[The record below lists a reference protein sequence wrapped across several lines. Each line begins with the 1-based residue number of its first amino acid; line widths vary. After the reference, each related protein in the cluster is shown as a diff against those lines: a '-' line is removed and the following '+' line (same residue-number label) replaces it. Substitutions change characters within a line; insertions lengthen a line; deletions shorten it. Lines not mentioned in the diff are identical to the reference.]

1 MPEVVLPRLGTV
13 AAWRAEARRL
23 AQAGVAAESVVWRM
37 GDGEADLLASLPAET
52 TATPMR
58 EIRLPRE
65 AVASFETALCHAD
78 PERFARAYGL
88 LLRLAEGS
96 LRWGDR
102 SDAALGRLL
111 AQEKTVRR
119 EIHKMHAFVRFR
131 ELPSEGPRRAFAA
144 WFEPDHPVE
153 EAAAPFFARRFGD
166 MDWAIVTPEITTR
179 FADGSLDFALTE
191 GRAAPPEDGTEELW
205 RTYYAS
211 IFNPA
216 RLMVKAMQSEMPKR
230 YWKNLPEASLIP
242 GLIRGAE
249 GRAAEMQ
256 AAAPTEPPARTA
268 AIARQRRAV
277 SPPPTAGGVVP
288 GNEAGNRP
296 PASLPEAKAAADECR
311 RCPLWSNATQVV
323 FGEGTTAARMMVVGE
338 QPGDREDLAGR
349 PFVGP
354 AGQVFDE
361 EAEAAGLDRSMVY
374 VTNAVKHFKFTPRGK
389 RRIHQKPDAGEV
401 TACRWWLDLERDLV
415 RPKLIVAM
423 GATALA
429 SLTGTGAGI
438 LKRRG
443 SVERLDDGTPLFV
456 TVHPSY
462 ILRLPDEA
470 SRVEERSRF
479 RADLKA
485 ARELLEELE

>member
-13 AAWRAEARRL
+13 PAWRAEARRL
-23 AQAGVAAESVVWRM
+23 AQAGVAAESVVWRV
-37 GDGEADLLASLPAET
+37 GAGAADLLADLPA
-52 TATPMR
+52 APAGPAR
-58 EIRLPRE
+58 QIRLSRE
-65 AVASFETALCHAD
+65 TVSTLETALCHAD
-78 PERFARAYGL
+78 PERFGRAYGL
-88 LLRLAEGS
+88 VLRLAEGR

-102 SDAALGRLL
+102 SDPALRKLL

-166 MDWAIVTPEITTR
+166 MDWAIVTPDVTAR
-179 FADGSLDFALTE
+179 FVAGQLDFALTE
-191 GRAAPPEDGTEELW
+191 ARIAPPADGTEELW
-205 RTYYAS
+205 RTYYAN

-230 YWKNLPEASLIP
+230 YWKNLPEAELIP
-242 GLIRGAE
+242 GLIRGAAE
-249 GRAAEMQ
+249 RAAEMQ

-268 AIARQRRAV
+268 AVARQRAAA
-277 SPPPTAGGVVP
+277 AG
-288 GNEAGNRP
+288 AP
-296 PASLPEAKAAADECR
+296 PASSGSAAPGTLAEAKAAAEGCR
-311 RCPLWSNATQVV
+311 RCGLWANATQVV
-323 FGEGTTAARMMVVGE
+323 FGEGPAAARMMIVGE

-354 AGQVFDE
+354 AGQLFDE
-361 EAEAAGLDRSMVY
+361 EAAAAGLDREAVY
-374 VTNAVKHFKFTPRGK
+374 VTNAVKHFKFAPRGK
-389 RRIHQKPDAGEV
+389 RRVHQKPDAGEV

-415 RPKLIVAM
+415 RPRLIVAM

-429 SLTGTGAGI
+429 SLTGSGAGI

-470 SRVEERSRF
+470 ARAEERRRF
-479 RADLKA
+479 RDDLQA
-485 ARELLEELE
+485 ARQLLEGLE

>member
-23 AQAGVAAESVVWRM
+23 AQAGVPAESVVWRV
-37 GDGEADLLASLPAET
+37 GAGAADLFADQPVPVAGPA
-52 TATPMR
+52 R
-58 EIRLPRE
+58 QIRLSRE
-65 AVASFETALCHAD
+65 AVGSLETALCHAD
-78 PERFARAYGL
+78 PERFGRAYGL
-88 LLRLAEGS
+88 LLRLADGS

-102 SDAALGRLL
+102 SDPALRKLL
-111 AQEKTVRR
+111 AQEKMVRR

-131 ELPSEGPRRAFAA
+131 ELPSEGSRRAFAA

-166 MDWAIVTPEITTR
+166 MDWAIVTPEVTAR
-179 FADGSLDFALTE
+179 FVAGQLDFALTE
-191 GRAAPPEDGTEELW
+191 ERTAPPADGTEELW
-205 RTYYAS
+205 RTYYAN

-230 YWKNLPEASLIP
+230 YWKNLPEAELIP
-242 GLIRGAE
+242 GLIRGAAE
-249 GRAAEMQ
+249 RAAEMQ

-268 AIARQRRAV
+268 AVARQRAA
-277 SPPPTAGGVVP
+277 AGG
-288 GNEAGNRP
+288 P
-296 PASLPEAKAAADECR
+296 PAAGDGSAPGTLVEAKTAAEGCR
-311 RCPLWSNATQVV
+311 RCGLWANATQVV
-323 FGEGTTAARMMVVGE
+323 FGEGPATARMMIVGE

-354 AGQVFDE
+354 AGQLFDE
-361 EAEAAGLDRSMVY
+361 EAAAAGLDRGSVY
-374 VTNAVKHFKFTPRGK
+374 VTNAVKHFKFAPRGK

-415 RPKLIVAM
+415 RPRLIVAM

-429 SLTGTGAGI
+429 SLTGSGAGI

-443 SVERLDDGTPLFV
+443 AVERLDDGTPLFV

-470 SRVEERSRF
+470 ARVEERRRF
-479 RADLKA
+479 RDDLQA
-485 ARELLEELE
+485 ARQLLERLD

>member
-23 AQAGVAAESVVWRM
+23 AQAGVPAESVVWRV
-37 GDGEADLLASLPAET
+37 GAGAADLFADQPVPVAGPA
-52 TATPMR
+52 R
-58 EIRLPRE
+58 QIRLSRE
-65 AVASFETALCHAD
+65 AVGSLETALCHAD
-78 PERFARAYGL
+78 PERFGRAYGL
-88 LLRLAEGS
+88 LLRLADGS

-102 SDAALGRLL
+102 SDPALRKLL
-111 AQEKTVRR
+111 AQEKMVRR

-131 ELPSEGPRRAFAA
+131 ELPSEASRRAFAA

-153 EAAAPFFARRFGD
+153 EAATPFFARRFGD
-166 MDWAIVTPEITTR
+166 MDWAIVTPEVTAR
-179 FADGSLDFALTE
+179 FVAGQLDFAPTE
-191 GRAAPPEDGTEELW
+191 ERTAPPADGTEELW
-205 RTYYAS
+205 RTYYAN

-230 YWKNLPEASLIP
+230 YWKNLPEAELIP
-242 GLIRGAE
+242 GLIRGAAE
-249 GRAAEMQ
+249 RAAEMQ

-268 AIARQRRAV
+268 AVARQRAAA
-277 SPPPTAGGVVP
+277 AGGPVASGDGSAP
-288 GNEAGNRP
+288 G
-296 PASLPEAKAAADECR
+296 SLAEAKTAAEGCR
-311 RCPLWSNATQVV
+311 RCGLWATATQVV
-323 FGEGTTAARMMVVGE
+323 FGEGPATARMMIVGE
-338 QPGDREDLAGR
+338 QPGDREDLVGR

-354 AGQVFDE
+354 AGQLFDE
-361 EAEAAGLDRSMVY
+361 EAEAAGLDRGSVY
-374 VTNAVKHFKFTPRGK
+374 VTNAVKHFKFAPRGK

-415 RPKLIVAM
+415 RPRLIVAM

-429 SLTGTGAGI
+429 SLTGSGAGI

-470 SRVEERSRF
+470 ARAEERRRF
-479 RADLKA
+479 RDDLQA
-485 ARELLEELE
+485 ARQLLGRLD